1 MNNIPQ
7 QRRRFIKSS
16 AFGLIGI
23 TAFGNSSAQRAIN
36 KIEMGNNAEPL
47 FYRYPGI
54 NDTMASGIVGASHGN
69 FDKVKELVN
78 SRPELAGASWDWGF
92 GDWETALGAA
102 SHVGR
107 RDIAEF
113 LMSHGAR
120 PDIFT
125 YTMMGMLK
133 SVQEIIETVPGIQ
146 THAGPHGITLL
157 QHAKNRLEN
166 KDISSSDAA
175 NVIKVISYLE
185 GLGNAD
191 IKPKSLE
198 LTEEEKKKYLGE
210 YRFGTG
216 EGEIFIADVHRLGF
230 LQLARKGS
238 SPRKLNKVEE
248 NTFSPAGAPSVKII
262 FKVNGD
268 KAVSLSVHEPEPLV
282 TAVRI

>member
-1 MNNIPQ
+1 MDNSNQ
-7 QRRRFIKSS
+7 SRRFIKSS
-16 AFGLIGI
+16 AFGLIGF
-23 TAFGNSSAQRAIN
+23 TAFGNLSAQAVIN
-36 KIEMGNNAEPL
+36 KIEIGNNAEPL

-113 LMSHGAR
+113 LIAHGAR

-125 YTMMGMLK
+125 YTMMVMLK

-146 THAGPHGITLL
+146 SHNGPHGITLL
-157 QHAKNRLEN
+157 QHAKNRLAN
-166 KDISSSDAA
+166 KDISSSDAT
-175 NVIKVISYLE
+175 NVNKVISYLE
-185 GLGNAD
+185 TLGNAD
-191 IKPKSLE
+191 NKTKNLDVNE
-198 LTEEEKKKYLGE
+198 DEKKKLLGE

-216 EGEIFIADVHRLGF
+216 EGEIFVVDMNKNGG
-230 LQLARKGS
+230 LQIGRKGLFG
-238 SPRKLNKVEE
+238 RALNKVDE
-248 NTFSPAGAPSVKII
+248 NTFTPAGAPSVKII
-262 FKVNGD
+262 FKMQSE

>member
-1 MNNIPQ
+1 MNNSN
-7 QRRRFIKSS
+7 QRRHFIKSS

-23 TAFGNSSAQRAIN
+23 TGFGNVSAQTVIN
-36 KIEMGNNAEPL
+36 KIEMGNNVEPL
-47 FYRYPGI
+47 FYRYPSI

-146 THAGPHGITLL
+146 SHNGPHGITLL

-166 KDISSSDAA
+166 KDISSPDAA
-175 NVIKVISYLE
+175 NVKKVISYLE
-185 GLGNAD
+185 RLGNAD
-191 IKPKSLE
+191 IKPKNLDV
-198 LTEEEKKKYLGE
+198 TEEEKKKYPGE
-210 YRFGTG
+210 YRFGND
-216 EGEIFIADVHRLGF
+216 EGEIFVVDTHRLGF
-230 LQLARKGS
+230 LQIGRKGS
-238 SPRKLNKVEE
+238 SPRKLNKIDE
-248 NTFSPAGAPSVKII
+248 NTFSPVGAPSVRII
-262 FKVNGD
+262 FKIAND
-268 KAVSLSVHEPEPLV
+268 KAISLSIHEPEPLV

>member
-1 MNNIPQ
+1 MNNSN

-23 TAFGNSSAQRAIN
+23 TAFGKSSAQDTVE
-36 KIEMGNNAEPL
+36 IEKAETADSL

-54 NDTMASGIVGASHGN
+54 NDSMASGIVGASHVN
-69 FDKVKELVN
+69 FDKVKELVTA
-78 SRPELAGASWDWGF
+78 RPELAGASWDWGF

-133 SVQEIIETVPGIQ
+133 GVQEIIESVPGIQ
-146 THAGPHGITLL
+146 SHNGPHGITLL

-166 KDISSSDAA
+166 KDISAADAA
-175 NVIKVISYLE
+175 NVNKVISYLAS
-185 GLGNAD
+185 LGNAD
-191 IKPKSLE
+191 IKPKSLDV
-198 LTEEEKKKYLGE
+198 TEEEKKKYAGE
-210 YRFGTG
+210 YRFGNG
-216 EGEIFIADVHRLGF
+216 EGELFIVDTHRLGF
-230 LQLARKGS
+230 LQIGRKAS
-238 SPRKLNKVEE
+238 FPRKLNKIDE

-262 FKVNGD
+262 FKLTND
-268 KAVSLSVHEPEPLV
+268 KAVSLSVHEPEP
-282 TAVRI
+282 

>member
-1 MNNIPQ
+1 MNNIQQ

-23 TAFGNSSAQRAIN
+23 TAFGNLSAQDEIN
-36 KIEMGNNAEPL
+36 KIEMRNNAEPL

-54 NDTMASGIVGASHGN
+54 NDSMASGIVGASHGN
-69 FDKVKELVN
+69 FDKVKELVTA
-78 SRPELAGASWDWGF
+78 RPELAGASWDWGF

-113 LMSHGAR
+113 LMANGAR

-125 YTMMGMLK
+125 YAMLGMLN
-133 SVQEIIETVPGIQ
+133 SVKEIIETVPGIQ
-146 THAGPHGITLL
+146 THGGPHGITLL
-157 QHAKNRLEN
+157 QHAKNRLEDKN
-166 KDISSSDAA
+166 ISSTDAA
-175 NVIKVISYLE
+175 NVNKVIAYLE
-185 GLGNAD
+185 SLGNAD
-191 IKPKSLE
+191 MKPKSLE
-198 LTEEEKKKYLGE
+198 VSEEEKKKYLGE

-216 EGEIFIADVHRLGF
+216 EEEIFVVDLHRIGF
-230 LQLARKGS
+230 LQIGRKGS
-238 SPRKLNKVEE
+238 FGRALRKVDE

-262 FKVNGD
+262 FKITND
-268 KAVSLSVHEPEPLV
+268 KAISLSVHEPEPLV

>member
-1 MNNIPQ
+1 MNNIPF

-23 TAFGNSSAQRAIN
+23 TAFGYSSAQDTFN
-36 KIEMGNNAEPL
+36 KTFSPDNGEPL

-54 NDTMASGIVGASHGN
+54 HDNLVSSVVGSSHGN

-78 SRPELAGASWDWGF
+78 KRPELAIASWDWGF
-92 GDWETALGAA
+92 GDCETALGAA

-125 YTMMGMLK
+125 FTMMGMLK
-133 SVQEIIETVPGIQ
+133 SVKEIIETVPGIQ
-146 THAGPHGITLL
+146 THPGPHGITLL

-166 KDISSSDAA
+166 KDITETDKA
-175 NVIKVISYLE
+175 NVNKVISYLQ

-191 IKPKSLE
+191 IKPKSLD

-210 YRFGTG
+210 YRFGDG
-216 EGEIFIADVHRLGF
+216 ENELFVVDIHRLGF
-230 LQLARKGS
+230 LQVGRKGS
-238 SPRKLNKVEE
+238 SPRKLNKVDD
-248 NTFSPAGAPSVKII
+248 NIFSPAGAASVKII
-262 FKVNGD
+262 FKLKDN
-268 KAVSLSVHEPEPLV
+268 KAVSFSIHEPEPLV
-282 TAVRI
+282 VATRI

>member
-1 MNNIPQ
+1 MDNSN
-7 QRRRFIKSS
+7 QRRRFIKSA

-23 TAFGNSSAQRAIN
+23 TAFGNSSAQDTVE
-36 KIEMGNNAEPL
+36 IEKAENADSL

-54 NDTMASGIVGASHGN
+54 SDSVASGIVGASHGN
-69 FDKVKELVN
+69 FDKVKELVGA
-78 SRPELAGASWDWGF
+78 RPELAGASWDWGF

-125 YTMMGMLK
+125 YTMMGMIK

-146 THAGPHGITLL
+146 SHNGPHGITLL

-166 KDISSSDAA
+166 KEIAASDAA
-175 NVIKVISYLE
+175 NVKKVISYLE
-185 GLGNAD
+185 TLGNAD

-198 LTEEEKKKYLGE
+198 VAEEEKKKYAGE

-216 EGEIFIADVHRLGF
+216 EGEIFVVDIHRLGF
-230 LQLARKGS
+230 VQIGRKGS
-238 SPRKLNKVEE
+238 SARKLNKIGESS
-248 NTFSPAGAPSVKII
+248 FAPAGAPSVKII
-262 FKVNGD
+262 FKITSD
-268 KAVSLSVHEPEPLV
+268 KAVSLSIHEPEPLV